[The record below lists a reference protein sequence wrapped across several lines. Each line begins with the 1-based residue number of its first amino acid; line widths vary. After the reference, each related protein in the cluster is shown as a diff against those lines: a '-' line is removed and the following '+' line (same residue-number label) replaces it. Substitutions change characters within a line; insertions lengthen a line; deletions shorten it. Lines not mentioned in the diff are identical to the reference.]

1 MLKITAFYW
10 RYGIFSKSVVAA
22 SGTSPIW
29 AVGRRLIG
37 SRRVRRICMDLLR
50 ERSARHWARAA
61 AGAAPIGLAGC
72 GGAPSQNILGSYFP
86 SWMLCVLAGIGA
98 AILVRQGLVAAGIDK
113 LLPAPLLV
121 YLAFTVFFA
130 FVAWLVWLG

>member
-1 MLKITAFYW
+1 
-10 RYGIFSKSVVAA
+10 
-22 SGTSPIW
+22 
-29 AVGRRLIG
+29 
-37 SRRVRRICMDLLR
+37 
-50 ERSARHWARAA
+50 
-61 AGAAPIGLAGC
+61 
-72 GGAPSQNILGSYFP
+72 
-86 SWMLCVLAGIGA
+86 MLCVLAGIGA